1 MSAVYIILCI
11 LIVLPLLAIF
21 LVKHK
26 PDETA
31 VHTLFSGDALK
42 GVLNATTTKD
52 TLKQYV
58 KQTQKPIAVF
68 LIAIDRYQGL
78 RTHFP
83 NSMVDKIEQQVL
95 NKLERILDKKQIA
108 GVIGML
114 KPNEYCL
121 ILTDVNGQDAET
133 LSANMCQSINE
144 QKFTAE
150 GRSVSISLS
159 IGTVH
164 SSNHHPSA
172 LDMIS
177 EADFLLQEAQSRG
190 RSYFEYANMSGMS
203 E

>member
-11 LIVLPLLAIF
+11 LIVLPLLAIL

-26 PDETA
+26 PDETTI
-31 VHTLFSGDALK
+31 HTPFSEGSLK
-42 GVLNATTTKD
+42 GVLNATMTKD

-58 KQTQKPIAVF
+58 KKTQKPIAVF

-95 NKLERILDKKQIA
+95 NRIERVLHKKQIT
-108 GVIGML
+108 GVIGLL

-121 ILTDVNGQDAET
+121 ILTDVNGQDAEI

-144 QKFTAE
+144 QKFTLE
-150 GRSVSISLS
+150 NRSVSISLS

-164 SSNHHPSA
+164 SKSYHHSA
-172 LDMIS
+172 TEIIA
-177 EADFLLQEAQSRG
+177 EAHFLLQEAQSRG
-190 RSYFEYANMSGMS
+190 RSYFEYADMSGID
-203 E
+203 

>member
-1 MSAVYIILCI
+1 MSAIYIILCV
-11 LIVLPLLAIF
+11 LIVLPLLAI
-21 LVKHK
+21 LLIKQK
-26 PDETA
+26 PDEAT
-31 VHTLFSGDALK
+31 VYTPSQSGALT
-42 GVLNATTTKD
+42 GVLNSSMTKD

-58 KQTQKPIAVF
+58 KQTQKPIVVF

-83 NSMVDKIEQQVL
+83 NSMVDKVEQQVL
-95 NKLERILDKKQIA
+95 NRLERILEKRQIT
-108 GVIGML
+108 GTIGL
-114 KPNEYCL
+114 LESNEYCL
-121 ILTDVNGQDAET
+121 ISTDVTGQDAET

-164 SSNHHPSA
+164 SKSNHPSA
-172 LDMIS
+172 MDIIS

-190 RSYFEYANMSGMS
+190 RSYFEYADMSGLS
-203 E
+203 